1 MHSNKDTLTPSKPI
15 YFVLKHLHLEPQSFE
30 ISSGQSKISIGRKGF
45 KASIEIDSQG
55 ISRTH
60 AYIEHLESGILKLID
75 AQSTNGT
82 FLNGV
87 KINESDLRRGDVITF
102 QKNNPDYWLIV
113 NADEPEAS
121 LEGNESYTPIE
132 HLIAPTQTLYQLL
145 NEKNTITIGRQDCDI
160 TLANLTISRKHT
172 EITRQDENQFLVKD
186 LGSKNGTFV
195 NGTQISSPTLVSLQ
209 DTIQIGK
216 YEFRLNKS
224 IDAQAEVREEE
235 TVILVEKLNRTI
247 GKADKRTPILRN
259 INLKIK
265 TGEVVAIMGPSGSGK
280 STLLKALNGDVP
292 ANSGKVYVHGRDFYA
307 DYKLLK
313 QDIGYV
319 PQDDIVHKQ
328 LSVYDSL
335 YFAAR
340 LRLASD
346 VSRQEIDQK
355 ISEILSKLGIAHTKD
370 SLVKDLSGGQ
380 RKRVSI
386 AVELLSDPSILFL
399 DEPTSPLD
407 PETIEEFL
415 KILKRLAESGTTIL
429 MVTHKP
435 DDLDSADKVAFL
447 SKGGYLVYFGDT
459 EHYLEYF
466 EAKNVIGVYAQIND
480 IEKGRTQSEK
490 FNSKHPEAENGHLA
504 NNPKVIT
511 PKRRSPFRQF
521 YWLTLRYFKI
531 KTNDRLNTALL
542 VLQAPII
549 ALFLA
554 ILFEKLML
562 QTLFLMVIASIW
574 LGTSNA
580 AREIINELPVYRRER
595 MFNLQILPYI
605 FSKVSVIN
613 FVAFLQVL
621 LLVSMVHF
629 TIGMPYFWQSVA
641 LLFLLSFVSSLL
653 GLWLS
658 SIFDNPD
665 KVTSLVP
672 LVILPQIMLAGVIQ
686 RLNLQSEW
694 LSFLTIS
701 RWGMEASANIEKEA
715 YFYYPEKI
723 PNSDYWEA
731 LKDISPLDTLKTE
744 EIKDSLATVQ
754 VPDTLHQYIAEPI
767 LGNSN
772 MLDLPHY
779 FGLNEILMYLGIH
792 AFILFLAIY
801 ISLRRKDSL

>member
-1 MHSNKDTLTPSKPI
+1 MTTHRTIT
-15 YFVLKHLHLEPQSFE
+15 FVLKSLHTQAQSFE
-30 ISSGQSKISIGRKGF
+30 MPAQKNKISIGRKGF
-45 KASIEIDSQG
+45 QADLEIDAQG

-60 AYIEHLESGILKLID
+60 AHIQRTENGLLKLED

-82 FLNGV
+82 YLNGV
-87 KINESDLRRGDVITF
+87 KITESELRRGDVITF
-102 QKNNPDYWLIV
+102 QKNNPDFWIIV
-113 NADEPEAS
+113 DAQEPEAS
-121 LEGNESYTPIE
+121 IQQLESEYTPLE
-132 HLIAPTQTLYQLL
+132 HLIAPTRTLYQLL
-145 NEKNTITIGRQDCDI
+145 EEKNTLTIGRQDCDI

-172 EITRQDENQFLVKD
+172 EITRQNKNDFLVKD
-186 LGSKNGTFV
+186 LGSKNGTFI
-195 NGTQISSPTLVSLQ
+195 NGTQIFQPTLIGIDDV
-209 DTIQIGK
+209 IQVGK
-216 YEFRLNKS
+216 YEFRLNKR
-224 IDAQAEVREEE
+224 IDTQAEKIKED
-235 TVILVEKLNRTI
+235 TIILVERLGRTI
-247 GKADKRTPILRN
+247 KKADKRISILNN

-265 TGEVVAIMGPSGSGK
+265 KGEVIAIMGPSGSGK
-280 STLLKALNGDVP
+280 STLLKAMNGDAP
-292 ANSGKVYVHGRDFYA
+292 ATSGKVFVHGRDFYA

-319 PQDDIVHKQ
+319 PQDDIVHKP

-346 VSRQEIDQK
+346 VSRAEIDEK
-355 ISEILSKLGIAHTKD
+355 INQILSKLGIAHTKEA
-370 SLVKDLSGGQ
+370 LVKDLSGGQ

-386 AVELLSDPSILFL
+386 AVELLSDPSVLFL

-415 KILKRLAESGTTIL
+415 KILKKLAASGTTIL

-459 EHYLEYF
+459 KQYLDYF
-466 EAKNVIGVYAQIND
+466 VSKNVIGVYAQIND
-480 IEKGRTQSEK
+480 AEKGRIQSEK
-490 FNSKHPEAENGHLA
+490 FQNEHKTPQEAYFNDNL
-504 NNPKVIT
+504 KVIT
-511 PKRRSPFRQF
+511 PKRTAPFRQF
-521 YWLTLRYFKI
+521 YWLTLRYFSI

-580 AREIINELPVYRRER
+580 AREIISELPIYRRER

-605 FSKVSVIN
+605 FSKLTVIN
-613 FVAFLQVL
+613 LFAFLQVF
-621 LLVSMVHF
+621 LLVSMVHL
-629 TIGMPYFWQSVA
+629 TVGIPYYWQSIA
-641 LLFLLSFVSSLL
+641 LLFLLSFVGSLL

-658 SIFDNPD
+658 SIFDNAD

-686 RLNLQSEW
+686 RLNPQSEW
-694 LSFLTIS
+694 LSFLTIA
-701 RWGMEASANIEKEA
+701 RWGMEASANIEKTA
-715 YFYYPEKI
+715 YFYYPDKI
-723 PNSDYWEA
+723 PNADYWDA
-731 LKDISPLDTLKTE
+731 LKDISPLDTLRTE

-754 VPDTLHQYIAEPI
+754 MPDTLYQYIAEPI

-779 FGLNEILMYLGIH
+779 FSLQEILLYLGLH
-792 AFILFLAIY
+792 AFLLFIAIY
-801 ISLRRKDSL
+801 ISLRKKDSL